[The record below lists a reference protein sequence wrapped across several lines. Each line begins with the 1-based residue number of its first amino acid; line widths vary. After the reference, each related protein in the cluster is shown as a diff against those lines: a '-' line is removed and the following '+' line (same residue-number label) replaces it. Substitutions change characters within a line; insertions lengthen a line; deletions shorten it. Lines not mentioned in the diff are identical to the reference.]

1 MSIRRGSM
9 ILIVAVIATGALAQ
23 EAPSVPFM
31 DPKVDEVL
39 REMEQALTGASAFAF
54 TAEVT
59 LDELHRSGIKIQRA
73 GRRSM
78 AVRRPDRI
86 VSDVEGDFGSR
97 SAWYDG
103 KSISVLDKAHY
114 TYAVLDIPT
123 SPTSSTSSSGPLGPS
138 GIDAALD
145 FVADEYD
152 IVLPLAD
159 FIRTDVHESLFTGAA
174 FGLYV
179 GLTRVGGITCHQVA
193 LANDFIE
200 WQLWIDAEGDPLPVK
215 FVITY
220 ADEPGE
226 PQFVA
231 RFLSWNLAPELPDEA
246 FQFSPPEGARQIPAA
261 EMAARVQTPEEDC
274 P

>member
-31 DPKVDEVL
+31 DPKVEEVL

-59 LDELHRSGIKIQRA
+59 LDELHLSGIKIQRA

-86 VSDVEGDFGSR
+86 VSDVESDFGSR

-103 KSISVLDKAHY
+103 KSISVLDKAHH

-123 SPTSSTSSSGPLGPS
+123 SSTSSS

-179 GLTRVGGITCHQVA
+179 GLTRVDGITCHQVA

-261 EMAARVQTPEEDC
+261 EMAARIQTPEEDC